1 MRYAFYFDQSRC
13 MSCNTCSVACKD
25 WHGVNPGAVRWR
37 KVNTHETDAGGFF
50 NLSMSCNHCE
60 KPACLDAC
68 TAGAI
73 YKRADGIVA
82 IDRSICQ
89 KIEDCKVMCPYD
101 TPQFANNK
109 QEPESIIGSF
119 TRHPM
124 QKCDFCADRIDK
136 NEPPICVASCPAHAL
151 DYGDYDALKAKY
163 KDAVPL
169 TQADF
174 PYAYKKEA
182 EDKTG
187 PSMLIKKRK
196 SITIVE

>member
-37 KVNTHETDAGGFF
+37 KVNTHETDDGGFF

-60 KPACLDAC
+60 KPACLEVC

-89 KIEDCKVMCPYD
+89 KIEDCKIMCPYD

-109 QEPESIIGSF
+109 QEPDEIVGSF

-124 QKCDFCADRIDK
+124 QKCDFCADRIDN
-136 NEPPICVASCPAHAL
+136 NESPICVASCPAHAL
-151 DYGDYDALKAKY
+151 DYGDFDELKVKYPDAEQ
-163 KDAVPL
+163 L
-169 TQADF
+169 TKGKF
-174 PYAYKKEA
+174 PYAYKPET
-182 EDKTG
+182 DDNTG

-196 SITIVE
+196 PFTSE